1 MDLFSLAKPLL
12 FAFSPE
18 TAHGLALHL
27 LKAGLVPSSHETDD
41 VALRVKLWGLDF
53 PNPVG
58 LAAGFDKNAEAAD
71 AMLAQG
77 FGFVET
83 GTVTPR
89 PQPGNEKPRI
99 FRLSEDQAVINRLGF
114 NNKGLNAYAARLAR
128 RRGLEKPGI
137 VGANIGANK
146 DSEDPIQDYVTGLDR
161 LLSYAD
167 YFTVNISSPNTPG
180 LRKLQGREALD
191 ELLGRLM
198 ATREAAMNRLSVIPP
213 LLVKI
218 APDLDE
224 GERQDIA
231 EIVLKHKMD
240 GLIVSN
246 TTVGLRDSLKSAHR
260 DEGGG
265 LSGQPLFEFS
275 TGVLADIYQLT
286 GGKIP
291 LIGVGGIGSGR
302 QAYEKIRAGASL
314 VQLYSALV
322 YQGPG
327 LVRKIKKELLEC
339 LYEDGYSEISQAV
352 GAAHKQVQA
361 AAKP

>member
-1 MDLFSLAKPLL
+1 MDLYSLAKPLF

-18 TAHGLALHL
+18 TAHGLVIKL
-27 LKAGLVPSSHETDD
+27 LKAGLVPSSYEKDSE
-41 VALRVKLWGLDF
+41 ALQVRLWGLDF

-58 LAAGFDKNAEAAD
+58 LAAGFDKNAEVAD

-99 FRLSEDQAVINRLGF
+99 FRLEEDRAVINRLGF
-114 NNKGLNAYAARLAR
+114 NNRGLDAYAARLAR
-128 RRGLEKPGI
+128 RRELGKRGI

-161 LLSYAD
+161 LLSNAD

-191 ELLGRLM
+191 ELLSRLKE
-198 ATREAAMNRLSVIPP
+198 TREAAAHRLRVMPP

-224 GERQDIA
+224 EEKRDIA
-231 EIVLKHKMD
+231 DIIVKHKID
-240 GLIVSN
+240 GLIISN
-246 TTVGLRDSLKSAHR
+246 TTVGLRESLHSTGR
-260 DEGGG
+260 DETGG

-275 TGVLADIYQLT
+275 TGVLADMYRLT
-286 GGKIP
+286 EGKVP
-291 LIGVGGIGSGR
+291 LIGVGGISNGR

-322 YQGPG
+322 YHGPG
-327 LVRKIKKELLEC
+327 LVRTIKKELLDC

-352 GAAHKQVQA
+352 GAAHK
-361 AAKP
+361 